1 MSDPTKHSRIVPF
14 LWAILILAIV
24 GGIVGGSYYLQ
35 SPKSVEYQMIAS
47 TAPTRAQM
55 DHDYYVWIHL
65 VEFKPKKPN
74 DSNWDS
80 GNSSAPDADVRLYW
94 RGNRIFI
101 LPKRED
107 QLIATWD
114 LFRVDVMQLV
124 QNGGKVD
131 PESIIN
137 APIVKIAKNDPITI
151 EIWDDDAAFSD
162 LALKMDVPIDSL
174 YVGRNDITPPSTS
187 GLVRLRVDLIDRTT
201 PLPKLIE
208 LASER

>member
-1 MSDPTKHSRIVPF
+1 MSDATKQSRIVPV
-14 LWAILILAIV
+14 LWAILIIAIV
-24 GGIVGGSYYLQ
+24 GGIVAGGLYSQ
-35 SPKSVEYQMIAS
+35 SPKSVEFQMIAS
-47 TAPTRAQM
+47 TAPSLAQA
-55 DHDYYVWIHL
+55 DHDYYVWVHL

-74 DSNWDS
+74 GSNWDS
-80 GNSSAPDADVRLYW
+80 GNNSAPDADVRLYW

-124 QNGGKVD
+124 NSGGKID
-131 PESIIN
+131 IEGAIN
-137 APIVKIAKNDPITI
+137 APIVRAGKNEPLTI
-151 EIWDDDAAFSD
+151 EVWDSDLIGDD
-162 LALKMDVPIDSL
+162 LALKMDVPIDNL
-174 YVGRNDITPPSTS
+174 YVGRNDITPPPSS

-208 LASER
+208 LASGR